1 MSTAIQSNSLQIIV
15 AEHHP
20 IGGKDRLLR
29 ESVGGLT
36 CSASICFH
44 ISLDDPL
51 MKHFGG
57 DRLMTMMKRMGA
69 VEDEPISH
77 RFVTN
82 AIQNAQ
88 ENIEKKVPRDVA
100 TESMED
106 WFRFNLKT

>member
-1 MSTAIQSNSLQIIV
+1 
-15 AEHHP
+15 
-20 IGGKDRLLR
+20 
-29 ESVGGLT
+29 
-36 CSASICFH
+36 
-44 ISLDDPL
+44 
-51 MKHFGG
+51 
-57 DRLMTMMKRMGA
+57 MTMMKRMGA